1 MRNTFKTI
9 VTKHIWEM
17 KINKHL
23 GKEFLNYFF
32 LKDFSQLI
40 TKNQPIWIIKNT
52 QKIPIS
58 SMVHNKQIN
67 VNWWHNLLFIH
78 VF

>member
-40 TKNQPIWIIKNT
+40 TKNQPI
-52 QKIPIS
+52 
-58 SMVHNKQIN
+58 
-67 VNWWHNLLFIH
+67 
-78 VF
+78 